1 MAKNWDFLVA
11 TDSRL
16 IVLHDGGPLLELDV
30 LRTPDTYH
38 LAGIRRGTAT
48 SNFHA
53 HWDNLPLDALAQL
66 FRGSPE
72 CRRLPHHSKATQPSQ
87 RQLTGSP
94 PLCLSTTDHRRPAGI
109 TLRRHGHENVQVRR
123 GSEWIRFDGTWRVAR
138 GSTSLGHL
146 PRTRTS
152 RPQGQ
157 TISVAHH
164 RRLADDPGPPRCL

>member
-11 TDSRL
+11 TGRRL

-66 FRGSPE
+66 FRGETWMPP
-72 CRRLPHHSKATQPSQ
+72 RITGVPATPAPQQGDTTEP
-87 RQLTGSP
+87 T
-94 PLCLSTTDHRRPAGI
+94 TTDRIAPA
-109 TLRRHGHENVQVRR
+109 
-123 GSEWIRFDGTWRVAR
+123 
-138 GSTSLGHL
+138 L
-146 PRTRTS
+146 PL
-152 RPQGQ
+152 
-157 TISVAHH
+157 HN
-164 RRLADDPGPPRCL
+164 